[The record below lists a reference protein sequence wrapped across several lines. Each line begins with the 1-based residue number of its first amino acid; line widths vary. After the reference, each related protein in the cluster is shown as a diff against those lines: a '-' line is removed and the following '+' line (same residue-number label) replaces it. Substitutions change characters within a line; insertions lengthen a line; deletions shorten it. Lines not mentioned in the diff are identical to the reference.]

1 MDVQFLSLK
10 SMHTLLVSNLSPEAE
25 VEVCLQGIT
34 EDFNR
39 ELADFTLKNDDG
51 NSWRPGSITGTSVA
65 TTVRSYFW
73 DKWKPCESKIAALSL
88 AADLQQ
94 RAMNDIKHRFYCLY
108 WSYRS
113 FTLNQGFPSNY
124 PQDPCRETLGG
135 VRLAAF
141 NSHDSKPA
149 CVRPLFVAKT
159 KAESKACDYQ
169 IPVVLPSKKDRLS
182 KDMGLF
188 EIDVIPKQNFDLEIL
203 IMEIFSNFIGCT
215 VSIL

>member
-1 MDVQFLSLK
+1 ME
-10 SMHTLLVSNLSPEAE
+10 N
-25 VEVCLQGIT
+25 CLQGIT
-34 EDFNR
+34 DDFNR

-51 NSWRPGSITGTSVA
+51 KSWMPGSILGEDTKMMVK
-65 TTVRSYFW
+65 SYFW
-73 DKWKPCESKIAALSL
+73 DNWIPCEKEID
-88 AADLQQ
+88 DLKMTTEFKD
-94 RAMNDIKHRFYCLY
+94 RAINDIRHRFYCLY

-182 KDMGLF
+182 KDTGLF